1 MEITSINNPKVKT
14 WVKLQEKKYRDQT
27 QSFLVAGEHL
37 IQEAQQ
43 AGCLEALIVL
53 QGAVPKKLVSV
64 PVYEVTKAIL
74 RKLTSLT
81 SLADQIG
88 VCRMPKWERI
98 GSDRLI
104 ILDGVQDPG
113 NMGTII
119 RSAISFGYQQIL
131 LSDACADIYNEK
143 VIRATQGAL
152 FHIPIQRCSLTEV
165 LPKLKAEGITLF
177 ATALRNSQ
185 PLQKIHP
192 PKRFALVFGNEGNGM
207 SSDVLSLCDSAVKI
221 EMNTF
226 ESLNVA
232 VAAGIC
238 MYYFYQ
244 HSQDASR

>member
-1 MEITSINNPKVKT
+1 MEITSINNPKVKA

-43 AGCLEALIVL
+43 AGCLTALIVL
-53 QGAVPKKLVSV
+53 QGVQPKPFGSV
-64 PVYEVTKAIL
+64 PVYEVTRAIL

-81 SLADQIG
+81 SLEDQIG
-88 VCRMPKWERI
+88 VCRMPKWENSD
-98 GSDRLI
+98 SDRLI
-104 ILDGVQDPG
+104 ILDGIQDPG

-131 LSDACADIYNEK
+131 LSKTCVDIYNEK

-152 FHIPIQRCSLTEV
+152 FHMPMHRCSLKEA
-165 LPKLKAEGITLF
+165 LPKLKAEGLTVF
-177 ATALRNSQ
+177 ATALRDSQ
-185 PLQKIHP
+185 PLQSIQP
-192 PKRFALVFGNEGNGM
+192 PQRFALVFGNEGNGI
-207 SSDVLSLCDSAVKI
+207 SSDVLSLCDRTVKI

-244 HSQDASR
+244 HA